1 MNSNSNDDTKDFFEA
16 KALKGDSGFA
26 IAYALLELAD
36 AQQMTAM
43 KLGRMGFDGP
53 SGNAGGLEGISL
65 SLEDIA
71 KSIKDIPHE

>member
-1 MNSNSNDDTKDFFEA
+1 MSTADEETKDYFREQ
-16 KALKGDSGFA
+16 ALNGDSGFA
-26 IAYALLELAD
+26 IAFALMELAN

-53 SGNAGGLEGISL
+53 SGNAGGLEGVSL

-71 KSIKDIPHE
+71 KAIKGKD

>member
-1 MNSNSNDDTKDFFEA
+1 MSNNSSDDTKDYFEA

-36 AQQMTAM
+36 AQEMTAM

-53 SGNAGGLEGISL
+53 TGSAGGLEGVSL

-71 KSIKDIPHE
+71 KSIKDLPK